1 MRKRVGRSGGA
12 SGGRT
17 FLMKTGK
24 LYGVGIGPGD
34 PRYLTLR
41 AAEVLRSADVVFTVA
56 SRNRSAETSISQAV
70 VECFRPS
77 GEIRLQVFSMSQ
89 DEEARRAQV
98 QANADAVMQELRA
111 GRDCAFATLGDP
123 MTYSTFGY
131 VLEIIRRSIPD
142 LRLEVVPGI
151 TSFAALAARA
161 GTVLVENGEQLRV
174 IPSFHPESAASLEFQ
189 KDSTTILLKT
199 YRSRAALLD
208 RLTREERIK
217 IVYGAR
223 LGMEGEC
230 LLEDLDAVG
239 SCPEDYLSLIM
250 VKKR

>member
-1 MRKRVGRSGGA
+1 
-12 SGGRT
+12 
-17 FLMKTGK
+17 MKMGK

-41 AAEVLRSADVVFTVA
+41 AVEVLRAADVVFTVA

-70 VECFRPS
+70 VKSFRPE
-77 GEIRLQVFSMSQ
+77 GEIRLLVFSMSQ
-89 DEEARRAQV
+89 DEESRRAQV
-98 QANADAVMQELRA
+98 QANADAVMQALRA

-131 VLEIIRRSIPD
+131 VLAIIRRDIPD
-142 LRLEVVPGI
+142 LQVEVVPGI
-151 TSFAALAARA
+151 TSFAALAAQA

-174 IPSFHPESAASLEFQ
+174 IPSFHPEAAASLEFQ
-189 KDSTTILLKT
+189 KGSTTILLKT

-208 RLTREERIK
+208 RLAREEHIQ

-223 LGMEGEC
+223 LGMEGAC
-230 LLEDLDAVG
+230 LLEDLDAI
-239 SCPEDYLSLIM
+239 SACPEDYLSLIM
-250 VKKR
+250 VKKQ